1 MRTKI
6 VYDVI
11 STSED
16 NYFEQAWASAWSLK
30 YYTQGAYIIIL
41 TDIATKRTIY
51 SDARKKSLEIFDEVI
66 TVNFEKEYSNKEKSR
81 WIKTNMRRLVE
92 GDFLFIDSDTIV
104 CGDLTEIDN
113 IKLNAIGAVLDNH
126 CYSQEIS
133 SFPIFQNM
141 YIKPMKEVFNI
152 DYDYKN
158 NMYNSGVLLVKDTP
172 QSFTFF
178 DSWHRNWEKSR
189 EKGECRDQLALL
201 VTMQSFPN
209 VIQELEGIYNCQI
222 RNSIQYFIKSKIIHT
237 FVSQENSSLSVIFG
251 SEIYDNIKRNGGIT
265 PQVVDLLLGCKY
277 SFNSP
282 SFLMDK
288 HWLSIRYNPAFIII
302 NQLKDTS
309 HPFRK
314 MCLLYLNFTAR
325 VIGWGLR
332 HLGK

>member
-158 NMYNSGVLLVKDTP
+158 L
-172 QSFTFF
+172 
-178 DSWHRNWEKSR
+178 
-189 EKGECRDQLALL
+189 
-201 VTMQSFPN
+201 
-209 VIQELEGIYNCQI
+209 
-222 RNSIQYFIKSKIIHT
+222 
-237 FVSQENSSLSVIFG
+237 SSS
-251 SEIYDNIKRNGGIT
+251 YK
-265 PQVVDLLLGCKY
+265 C
-277 SFNSP
+277 
-282 SFLMDK
+282 
-288 HWLSIRYNPAFIII
+288 
-302 NQLKDTS
+302 
-309 HPFRK
+309 
-314 MCLLYLNFTAR
+314 NF
-325 VIGWGLR
+325 
-332 HLGK
+332 